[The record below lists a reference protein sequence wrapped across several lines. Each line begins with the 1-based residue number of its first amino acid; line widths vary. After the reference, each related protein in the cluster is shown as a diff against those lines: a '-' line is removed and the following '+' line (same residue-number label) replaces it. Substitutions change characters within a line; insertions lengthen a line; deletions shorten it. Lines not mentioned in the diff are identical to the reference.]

1 MGLNCLLISTN
12 LVQTPYPVYPL
23 GIAHLAGALE
33 QAGHSVVHFDILASS
48 DLKSLESVLEN
59 KQFDLIGLSIRNL
72 DTTDSSDPAS
82 FIDHAPDLMKIV
94 RQKSNSPVVIGGPA
108 FSIFP
113 EEIFSLLK
121 PDYGV
126 VGEGEKI
133 LPEIADSLCNDKPFQ
148 KGIVRADEK
157 ICSWKPVSYCK
168 PIADYYL
175 KWGGMLNIQTKRGC
189 PNKCIYCSYP
199 LLEGKKIRS
208 RDPEEVAAEVKRL
221 TRDFG
226 AKYIFFADAVFN
238 DHEDHYL
245 RLTKALIKS
254 GNKTP
259 WCAFFQP
266 SNLSRNKIAYMK
278 QSGLAAM
285 ELGTDASSDKTL
297 EGLRK
302 KISFADVLNTNNAA
316 AKEKVPVAHFV
327 IFGGP
332 GENKQT
338 LGEGIK
344 NIDRL
349 KNSVVFGCVGIRILP
364 NTAIY
369 EQALLEGTCN
379 PDNLL
384 EPFFYYSPEINP
396 KEINRTLKDAWRGR
410 FDRIYPLVELQSRV
424 TRLHQKGYVGPMWD
438 FLIKR

>member
-33 QAGHSVVHFDILASS
+33 HAGHSVIHFDILASH
-48 DLKSLESVLEN
+48 DLKSLSSLLER
-59 KQFDLIGLSIRNL
+59 KEFGLIGLSIRNL
-72 DTTDSSDPAS
+72 DTTDSSDLSS
-82 FIDHAPDLMKIV
+82 FLDQAPEVMKIV

-126 VGEGEKI
+126 LGEGEKI
-133 LPEIADSLCNDKPFQ
+133 LPELADSLCNGKPFQ
-148 KGIVRADEK
+148 KGIIKADK
-157 ICSWKPVSYCK
+157 QGSYWKPVSYCK

-175 KWGGMLNIQTKRGC
+175 EWGGMLNIQTKRGC

-199 LLEGKKIRS
+199 LLEGRKIRS
-208 RDPEEVAAEVKRL
+208 RDPQEVADNVMRL

-245 RLTKALIKS
+245 RLTEALIRN

-266 SNLSRNKIAYMK
+266 SNLSRDKIAYMK

-297 EGLRK
+297 EGLQK
-302 KISFADVLNTNNAA
+302 KFTFRDVLKTNNAA
-316 AKEKVPVAHFV
+316 AQEKIPTAHFI

-332 GENKQT
+332 GESEQT
-338 LGEGIK
+338 LKEGLDNIK
-344 NIDRL
+344 RL
-349 KNSVVFGCVGIRILP
+349 EKSVVFGCIGIRILP

-369 EQALLEGTCN
+369 AQAIKEGVFKKE
-379 PDNLL
+379 NLL
-384 EPFFYYSPEINP
+384 RPFFYYSSLISRDEIDRQLRN
-396 KEINRTLKDAWRGR
+396 AWRGR
-410 FDRIYPLVELQSRV
+410 FDRVYPLVELQPRI
-424 TRLHQKGYVGPMWD
+424 THLHQKGHIGPMWD